1 MPSASVEKLRVLMNE
16 YQPRVLVLD
25 LRAVFDLEY
34 SALKTITEAVER
46 ARSQGAEIW
55 LGALQPEVLAVIKR
69 SPLGETLG
77 PDRMFTSIDTAV
89 KKYREKFGET
99 HA

>member
-1 MPSASVEKLRVLMNE
+1 M
-16 YQPRVLVLD
+16 
-25 LRAVFDLEY
+25 
-34 SALKTITEAVER
+34 
-46 ARSQGAEIW
+46 
-55 LGALQPEVLAVIKR
+55 QPEVLAVIKR